1 VNSDNS
7 YQKNVLDN
15 GLRVLT
21 IPMPASR
28 SVTVMVMVG
37 VGSRYESASI
47 NGLSHFMEHMFFKG
61 AETYPDAMA
70 VASAIDAVGGSFN
83 AFTGEEKVA
92 YFVKLS
98 MSKKQ
103 IAYDVLSDMILKSKF
118 DQEEIDRER
127 GVIVEEIRMYN
138 DDPMSRV
145 QMDFKLHFYGD
156 QPIGW
161 DIAGPEKVIHSVT
174 RDDFLDYR
182 SLHYASGNCA
192 LVTAGAITH
201 DENLKLA
208 EKFFTFTQ
216 TGEKIKADPFVQKTS
231 IRSAHSKKEI
241 EQAHFVLGFPIPGD
255 SHADQPALKVL
266 TNILGG
272 TMSSRLFYQI
282 RERRGLAYYI
292 RASRQAF
299 TDAGSLQVSAG
310 INVDKLEEAI
320 TCVMAEIRKMKE
332 KGITPEELERG
343 KENIKGSF
351 DLSIENPM
359 AVANYYASY
368 ETLYG
373 KVKTP
378 EEFVAEIDSVTL
390 EMVNTAAAAYLDP
403 AKVKMTTLGP
413 YESVDSFDKCL
424 DS

>member
-7 YQKNVLDN
+7 YHKNVLDN

-21 IPMPASR
+21 VPMPASR

-37 VGSRYESASI
+37 VGSRYESAKI
-47 NGLSHFMEHMFFKG
+47 NGISHFMEHMFFKG
-61 AETYPDAMA
+61 ADKYPDAMA

-98 MSKKQ
+98 TAKKQ

-118 DQEEIDRER
+118 DKEEIDRER

-174 RDDFLDYR
+174 RDDFLDFR

-192 LVTAGAITH
+192 LAVAGGITH
-201 DENLKLA
+201 EESLELA
-208 EKFFTFTQ
+208 EKFFKFTEK
-216 TGEKIKADPFVQKTS
+216 GEKIKPDPFVQKTS
-231 IRSAHSKKEI
+231 NRSIHSNKEI

-266 TNILGG
+266 ANILGG

-292 RASRQAF
+292 RASRQVF
-299 TDAGSLQVSAG
+299 TDAGSLRVSAG
-310 INVDKLEEAI
+310 INVDKVEEAI
-320 TCVMAEIRKMKE
+320 TCVMAEIKKMAKD
-332 KGITPEELERG
+332 GITTQELERG

-390 EMVNTAAAAYLDP
+390 EMVNTAAIAYLDP
-403 AKVKMTTLGP
+403 AKVKMATLGP
-413 YESVDSFDKCL
+413 YESADPFDKCL